1 MEGEAFVDSDG
12 MDCYD
17 VAAAAAVACDEELID
32 AGLSCVIVLRTA
44 AIAAMSAVAVARATT
59 TEPTRT
65 RAVAS
70 AASWPTVTGD

>member
-1 MEGEAFVDSDG
+1 

-32 AGLSCVIVLRTA
+32 VGLSCALHVIVWRTA
-44 AIAAMSAVAVARATT
+44 AIAAMSAAVVARATT
-59 TEPTRT
+59 TEPTKT
-65 RAVAS
+65 RAAVS